1 MKKILIISL
10 GLIIVTS
17 GLIIGFH
24 ISGKTNIS
32 EESIH
37 NLIQKETDE
46 IYDSLVKIRRDFHMY
61 PELSEHEKRTSE
73 KIESYLRKL
82 GLDVKT
88 NIGGYGVVGIL
99 RGNKDGKHLAWRA
112 DIDAFWSNVPD
123 VVEFESKNKNVRHI
137 CGHDVHA
144 TIGLGIA
151 NILSKH
157 KDKING
163 TIYFIFQPSEEVCRG
178 AETMIRD
185 GLFNIIKPSE
195 VYALHVA
202 PLPVGIITTKENE
215 LYAYNRNLTIKLK
228 GITNEDAVLN
238 YTQTLTKSY
247 NTVDDQFWDMKNLTN
262 PQIGIF
268 NPQSIFKNYL
278 AIQKHLKTRKEKDL
292 IEISISLS
300 GTDLNVIDSLPIKLK
315 GTIKKSQYADNLVS
329 IDYLESYPTDNNS
342 KLTLNALYTSLK
354 DYGIIM
360 YPTVNNNSKL
370 TQEAVNSIMKVYGQN
385 SFIPLFGVI
394 NQRND
399 DFAYFQQHVPG
410 VYFFL
415 GGSNSLPHSPNF
427 TVDEECIKVGV
438 KYFSTM
444 IVERLKDE

>member
-1 MKKILIISL
+1 MIISL
-10 GLIIVTS
+10 GLFIVTS
-17 GLIIGFH
+17 GLFIGFH

>member
-415 GGSNSLPHSPNF
+415 GGSNSIPHSPNF
-427 TVDEECIKVGV
+427 EVDEECIKVGV
-438 KYFSTM
+438 KYFSSM
-444 IVERLKDE
+444 IIERLKNE